1 VIEMVRRFLR
11 QKLGSL
17 LVVIA
22 LICLVP
28 LAAGSIIATPGSSDN
43 FPVTLALLLVAAG
56 CVSRDTSSGALQMI
70 LARPIRR
77 SAYVMG
83 RYLGIAATIAIFL
96 AAALAI
102 ALAVPKLLPA
112 LGLGPLDPV
121 TALSGAG
128 GTFLDALLIAATIL
142 FFSTFL
148 PSYADAFAYIL
159 LMFFL
164 AAPAVLGQLLKN
176 ASLMNLGSALRK
188 NVAPSVPWADLLRGR
203 DVLGE
208 AGGRYLLALVAFLAA
223 ALIVFSRREF
233 AYGQD

>member
-1 VIEMVRRFLR
+1 VIEMLRRFLR

-28 LAAGSIIATPGSSDN
+28 LAAGTVIATPESSDN
-43 FPVTLALLLVAAG
+43 FPVTLALLMIAAG
-56 CVSRDTSSGALQMI
+56 CVSRDASSGALQMI

-77 SAYVMG
+77 SSYVLG
-83 RYLGIAATIAIFL
+83 RFLGIAATIALFQ
-96 AAALAI
+96 AVALAI
-102 ALAVPKLLPA
+102 ALAVPKFLPV
-112 LGLGPLDPV
+112 LGLGALDPAA
-121 TALSGAG
+121 ALSGVA
-128 GTFLDALLIAATIL
+128 GTFLDALLIAAMIL

-164 AAPAVLGQLLKN
+164 AAPAILGQLLKN
-176 ASLMNLGSALRK
+176 AWLMNLGSVLRK
-188 NVAPSVPWADLLRGR
+188 NVAPSVPWPDLLRGR
-203 DVLGE
+203 EALGE
-208 AGGRYLLALVAFLAA
+208 ASGRYVLALVVFLAA